1 MQISQSEFHIYSD
14 IFYFWN
20 SYPLCIIQWIIVW
33 KILLIYNYLE
43 KFQLQYNMHLFP
55 YLFD

>member
-14 IFYFWN
+14 IFYLWN

-33 KILLIYNYLE
+33 KTLLIDNYLE
-43 KFQLQYNMHLFP
+43 KFELQYYMQLFP